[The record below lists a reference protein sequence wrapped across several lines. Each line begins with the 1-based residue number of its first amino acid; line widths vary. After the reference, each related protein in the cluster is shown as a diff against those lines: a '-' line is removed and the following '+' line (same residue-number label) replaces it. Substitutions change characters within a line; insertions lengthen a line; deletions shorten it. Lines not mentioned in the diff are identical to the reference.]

1 MISREQAAEILTT
14 VAHYDNR
21 PITNKTVDT
30 WLEAG
35 RRARWNV
42 TEALDAVHAHFRER
56 SRQIYPADITERI
69 RAARDIPRLP
79 GQTGRKPALSP
90 HADPDCG
97 MCDEYGW
104 VLDSEDRY
112 GWVIRCRHDPNQVFT
127 ARPDNH
133 HEAAQ
138 QIRAGRALEDEGH
151 YRRVHAA
158 PDPSQPRTGR

>member
-21 PITNKTVDT
+21 PFTNKTIDT
-30 WLEAG
+30 WWEAG
-35 RRARWNV
+35 RRARWHV
-42 TEALDAVHAHFRER
+42 ADALEAVHAHFREH
-56 SRQIYPADITERI
+56 SRQIYPLDITERI

-79 GQTGRKPALSP
+79 GQPGRKPTLSP
-90 HADPDCG
+90 HADPDCT

-127 ARPDNH
+127 PRPDDH

-138 QIRAGRALEDEGH
+138 LIRAGRALEDEGH

-158 PDPSQPRTGR
+158 PDLSEPRSAR